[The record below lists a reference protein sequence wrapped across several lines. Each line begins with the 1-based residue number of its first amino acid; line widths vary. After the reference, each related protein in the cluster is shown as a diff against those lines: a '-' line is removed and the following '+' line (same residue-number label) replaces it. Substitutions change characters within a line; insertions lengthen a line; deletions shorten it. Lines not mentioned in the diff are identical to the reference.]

1 MVHTLKRV
9 YLYTAATFALLATAG
24 VTVRLLYL
32 LLQASGLREHY
43 FDPFGGVQYSP
54 PPTTQD
60 IEQGVL
66 LFAIVALLVG
76 LLFGGGHYW
85 LMRRDARS
93 DPGADGG
100 GTRHTFLN
108 GLMALSILIVVPAA
122 ITALSDVDKSIG
134 DVDTALPLAFVLVF
148 VLLFGLVVW
157 ERARVPPASRTA
169 RVMRQIQE
177 NGVQGILVIIA
188 SAVIFNGISNLIGW
202 VLVKNNAIIGPGCIY
217 ITPLDGSSPPT
228 LAYCPPMPLL
238 SPILTVLFAIAAWG
252 LYAWLGAW
260 NRGAVLQRVLWYAA
274 WGYGVIWLLVGV
286 ALGIYTGA
294 GVLFSAPDAWQEA
307 LYNYLPFIG
316 ALITGALIATPYGF
330 WLRRMAERAPERG
343 QAIQQGMLAISAAVS
358 AAYFL
363 VGAILL
369 LQGAFEQ
376 LVPIGSPIGADGWA
390 TAVGALVA
398 GLAYP
403 FLWIALWRDSDPAR
417 PGPIIPRR
425 AYVLVLLAATGIG
438 AVVAA
443 AVTAYQIAAIFLSLP
458 FADALVARRAAV
470 VLLVLGALA
479 LAHLWRLRADLRALH
494 ARAAAEQPAP
504 AGAAAP
510 AVPSAPPAAPADH
523 GAETLETIL
532 SAVAAGTLDPIT
544 AAARIRSLP
553 RHP

>member
-1 MVHTLKRV
+1 MVHTLKRI

-32 LLQASGLREHY
+32 LLQAAGLRPHY
-43 FDPFGGVQYSP
+43 FDPFGDVQYSP

-60 IEQGVL
+60 IEQWSLIWV
-66 LFAIVALLVG
+66 IVALLIG

-85 LMRRDARS
+85 LIRRDARS
-93 DPGADGG
+93 DPEADGG

-108 GLMALSILIVVPAA
+108 GLMALSVLIAVPTA

-148 VLLFGLVVW
+148 GSLFGLVAW
-157 ERARVPPASRTA
+157 ERARVPPASRAA

-177 NGVQGILVIIA
+177 NGVQGMLVIIA

-202 VLVKNNAIIGPGCIY
+202 VLVKNNAITGPGCIY

-238 SPILTVLFAIAAWG
+238 SPILTPLFAIAAWG
-252 LYAWLGAW
+252 LYAWIGAW
-260 NRGAVLQRVLWYAA
+260 NRGAVLQRIVWYAA
-274 WGYGVIWLLVGV
+274 FGYGVIWLLVGV

-294 GVLFSAPDAWQEA
+294 GVLFSAPDAWREA

-316 ALITGALIATPYGF
+316 AVVTGALIASPYFF
-330 WLRRMAERAPERG
+330 WLRRLAAWAPERR
-343 QAIQQGMLAISAAVS
+343 QAIQQGLLAISTAVS

-363 VGAILL
+363 VGVILL
-369 LQGAFEQ
+369 LQGAFER
-376 LVPIGSPIGADGWA
+376 LVPAGSPIDADGWA

-403 FLWIALWRDSDPAR
+403 FLWVALRRDSAPAR

-425 AYVLVLLAATGIG
+425 AYVLVVLAAVGIG
-438 AVVAA
+438 AVIAA

-470 VLLVLGALA
+470 VLLVLGAMA
-479 LAHLWRLRADLRALH
+479 LYHLWQLRADLRALH

-510 AVPSAPPAAPADH
+510 AVPSVPPAAPADQ

-532 SAVAAGTLDPIT
+532 SAVAAGTLDPAT
-544 AAARIRSLP
+544 AATRIRSLP
-553 RHP
+553 GHP